1 MLAEKRREMILQ
13 ALAQEGHVQT
23 AALAQTLQVAEETI
37 RRDIMLLSRQGLLRK
52 VHGGASAIPQ
62 LQKESPY
69 EQRGKEN
76 TLAKRRIGEYA
87 AGLIAD
93 GEIIAIDG
101 GGAGE
106 WMARS
111 LKGLTGLTVATNSLR
126 VGEIILDKLR
136 DGEITGRLIM
146 LGGETDPN
154 NRIVVGA
161 LCAEMIGKFRFN
173 RVFLGASA
181 LGSKGPM
188 AWNLEEGAV
197 ETAFAR
203 QAQQTILLT
212 ESAKGRRS
220 SLYQFMEYSDV
231 QMLITDTDNSF
242 NEELRDALQ
251 RACVKIRYVEAK
263 NE

>member
-1 MLAEKRREMILQ
+1 
-13 ALAQEGHVQT
+13 
-23 AALAQTLQVAEETI
+23 
-37 RRDIMLLSRQGLLRK
+37 
-52 VHGGASAIPQ
+52 
-62 LQKESPY
+62 
-69 EQRGKEN
+69 
-76 TLAKRRIGEYA
+76 
-87 AGLIAD
+87 
-93 GEIIAIDG
+93 
-101 GGAGE
+101 
-106 WMARS
+106 MARS
-111 LKGLTGLTVATNSLR
+111 LKGLTGLTIVTNSLR

>member
-13 ALAQEGHVQT
+13 ALAQDGHVQT

-52 VHGGASAIPQ
+52 VHGGAAAIPQ
-62 LQKESPY
+62 LQTERPY
-69 EQRGKEN
+69 EQRDKEN

-87 AGLIAD
+87 ARLIAD
-93 GEIIAIDG
+93 DEIIAIDG

-111 LKGLTGLTVATNSLR
+111 LKGLNGLTIVSNSLR

-136 DGEITGRLIM
+136 DGDISGRLIM

-154 NRIVVGA
+154 SRVVVGS
-161 LCAEMIGKFRFN
+161 LCAEMIGKLQLN
-173 RVFLGASA
+173 RAFLGVSA

-188 AWNLEEGAV
+188 AWTLEEGAV
-197 ETAFAR
+197 EAAFAR
-203 QAQQTILLT
+203 AAQQTILLT
-212 ESAKGRRS
+212 ESTKGCRS
-220 SLYQFMEYSDV
+220 SLYQFMEYADV
-231 QMLITDTDNSF
+231 QMLITNTDHSF
-242 NEELRDALQ
+242 NEELKEVLQ
-251 RACVKIRYVEAK
+251 QACVEIRYIEME

>member
-13 ALAQEGHVQT
+13 ALAQEGHVHT
-23 AALAQTLQVAEETI
+23 VALAQTLQVAEETI

-52 VHGGASAIPQ
+52 VHGGAAAIPQ
-62 LQKESPY
+62 LQRERPY

-111 LKGLTGLTVATNSLR
+111 LKGLTGLTIATNSLR

-136 DGEITGRLIM
+136 DEEITGRLIM

-154 NRIVVGA
+154 NRVVVGS
-161 LCAEMIGKFRFN
+161 LCAEMIGKLQLN
-173 RVFLGASA
+173 RAFLGVSA

-197 ETAFAR
+197 ETAFSRA
-203 QAQQTILLT
+203 AQQTILLT
-212 ESAKGRRS
+212 ESAKARRS
-220 SLYQFMEYSDV
+220 SLYQFMEYADV
-231 QMLITDTDNSF
+231 QVLITDTANSF
-242 NEELRDALQ
+242 NEELKDTLQ
-251 RACVKIRYVEAK
+251 RACVEVRFVEVE

>member
-23 AALAQTLQVAEETI
+23 ASMAQRLQVAEETI
-37 RRDIMLLSRQGLLRK
+37 RRDILLLSRQGLLRK

-161 LCAEMIGKFRFN
+161 LCAEMIGKLRFN
-173 RVFLGASA
+173 RAFLGASA
-181 LGSKGPM
+181 LGTQGPM
-188 AWNLEEGAV
+188 LWNMEEGAV

-220 SLYQFMEYSDV
+220 SLYQFLEYSDV
-231 QMLITDTDNSF
+231 QMLITDTDNPLP
-242 NEELRDALQ
+242 EELKEALQ
-251 RACVKIRYVEAK
+251 RACVAVRYVEAG